1 MARFHRILSEEEKE
15 KEERRRNL
23 PTHQQVNQRMQDSFS
38 ASVGSGLGDAVADAM
53 MSGFRVIIGMVALV
67 IALWFLTTLK

>member
-15 KEERRRNL
+15 ERRRNL
-23 PTHQQVNQRMQDSFS
+23 PTHQQINSRMQDSFTS
-38 ASVGSGLGDAVADAM
+38 SIGKGLSDAVEDAV

-67 IALWFLTTLK
+67 IVLWLLTSIK

>member
-15 KEERRRNL
+15 ERRRNL
-23 PTHQQVNQRMQDSFS
+23 PTHAQVNQKLQGSFS
-38 ASVGSGLGDAVADAM
+38 ASVGKGLGDAVMDAV

-67 IALWFLTTLK
+67 IVLWLLTSIK

>member
-1 MARFHRILSEEEKE
+1 MARFHRIMTEEE

-23 PTHQQVNQRMQDSFS
+23 PTHQQINQRMQDSFS
-38 ASVGSGLGDAVADAM
+38 ASIGSGLSDAVADAV

-67 IALWFLTTLK
+67 IVLWLLTSIK